1 MNGPQQ
7 SNLFKLR
14 RHIRTGRDNLPAAPH
29 PCFLLRWC
37 GRVEGEKPGQ
47 PASSQMFE
55 TQRLVRAVIVET
67 VSGIVMNTKVVDQ
80 DDGIKALP

>member
-1 MNGPQQ
+1 
-7 SNLFKLR
+7 
-14 RHIRTGRDNLPAAPH
+14 
-29 PCFLLRWC
+29 
-37 GRVEGEKPGQ
+37 
-47 PASSQMFE
+47 MFE